1 MELSARTGLSVSLLE
16 QLRDVFGRY
25 PEVHQVVIYGSR
37 ANGSYKPG
45 SDIDLAVFA
54 DDISSIR
61 FAYLWGE
68 LEELPLIFTL
78 DVVHWDTLSNA
89 RLKQRIV
96 DEGVPLL
103 PSRTPERH
111 ARA

>member
-25 PEVHQVVIYGSR
+25 PEVQQVLIYGSR
-37 ANGSYKPG
+37 AKGSHKPG

-54 DDISSIR
+54 DDISATR
-61 FAYLWGE
+61 FAHLWSE
-68 LEELPLIFTL
+68 LDELPLIFTL

-103 PSRTPERH
+103 SPRTPERH
-111 ARA
+111 AQA